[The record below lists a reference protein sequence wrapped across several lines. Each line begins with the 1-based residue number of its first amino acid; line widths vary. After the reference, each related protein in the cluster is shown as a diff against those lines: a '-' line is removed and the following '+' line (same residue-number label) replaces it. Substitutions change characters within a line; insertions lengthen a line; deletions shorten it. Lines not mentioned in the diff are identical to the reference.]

1 MTLQEHIAFF
11 NKVRALAELYAV
23 IEDEH
28 ATYVDIHSIDLF
40 QDDRLYLEVYY
51 SYTNVEGEVVPAY
64 ELIPV
69 EYLDIPLDEAEQKIK
84 EDMEE

>member
-11 NKVRALAELYAV
+11 NKVRALAEIYAV

-40 QDDRLYLEVYY
+40 KDDRLYLEVYY
-51 SYTNVEGEVVPAY
+51 SYINVEGESQPGY
-64 ELIPV
+64 TLIPA
-69 EYLDIPLDEAEQKIK
+69 EYLDIS
-84 EDMEE
+84 